1 MNKEKIL
8 VVDDEESIRWIFKK
22 GLEGKGFHVHT
33 VENGEEA
40 LKKVRDNSYLVIF
53 LDIYIPNGMSGLEV
67 LTRIREIDKETAVVM
82 ITAQSTMSNTI
93 EAIQKGAY
101 DYITKPFDIN
111 EIFIVVDKIL
121 KTRQLERKVELLE
134 AELKDRFKVGDI
146 IGRSKAMQEVYK
158 TIGRVASSDLTVL
171 IQGES
176 GTGKELVARALHY
189 NNSKRVVGPFVAVNC
204 AAIPKELL
212 ESELFGHEKGSFT
225 GAIEE
230 RKGKFELA
238 EKGTIFL
245 DEIGDM
251 DITLQA
257 KILRVLQDKEYSR
270 VGGKGILKSDARII
284 VATNRD
290 LKMAIK
296 EKRFREDLFHR
307 LNVITITLPPIRE
320 RRMDIPL
327 LARYMLQKYNSEFGN
342 RVRYIAKE
350 VMDIFKTYQWD
361 GNVRELEN
369 TVKRAIALCPG
380 DTIMPEHLPEN
391 MVSEKIGVKD
401 NESQL
406 IKDFLYNKISPFLPI
421 IKKECKGRLYESVLK
436 DIEKELVTLIL
447 EETGGNQIKASRY
460 LGINRNTLNRK
471 IKEYHIKIN
480 GKRSAKSL
488 MSNV

>member
-1 MNKEKIL
+1 MDKKKIL

-22 GLEGKGFHVHT
+22 GLEKKGFHVHT
-33 VENGEEA
+33 VENGEGA
-40 LKKVRDNSYLVIF
+40 LKKVRNNSYLVTF
-53 LDIYIPNGMSGLEV
+53 LDIYMPGGMSGLEV
-67 LTRIREIDKETAVVM
+67 LTGIKEIDKEAAVVM
-82 ITAQSTMSNTI
+82 ITAQSTMNNTI

-111 EIFIVVDKIL
+111 EIYMVVDKIL
-121 KTRQLERKVELLE
+121 KARQLEKKVELLE

-146 IGRSKAMQEVYK
+146 IGQTRAMQEVYK

-189 NNSKRVVGPFVAVNC
+189 NSKRVVGPFVAVNC
-204 AAIPKELL
+204 AAIPNELL

-270 VGGKGILKSDARII
+270 VGGKAVLKSDARII
-284 VATNRD
+284 VATNKD
-290 LKMAIK
+290 LKKAIK
-296 EKRFREDLFHR
+296 EKRFRDDLFHR
-307 LNVITITLPPIRE
+307 LNVITITLPPLRE
-320 RRMDIPL
+320 RREDISL
-327 LARYMLQKYNSEFGN
+327 LARYMLQKYNSEFEN
-342 RVRYIAKE
+342 RVKYIAKE
-350 VMDIFKTYQWD
+350 VIDLFKAYQWD
-361 GNVRELEN
+361 GNIRELEN
-369 TVKRAIALCPG
+369 TIRRAMALCPG
-380 DTIMPEHLPEN
+380 DTIMPEHLPKN
-391 MVSEKIGVKD
+391 IVREKMGPQDKD
-401 NESQL
+401 TL
-406 IKDFLYNKISPFLPI
+406 LTKDFLYNKIRPFLPT
-421 IKKECKGRLYESVLK
+421 IKKESKGKLYETVFN

-471 IKEYHIKIN
+471 IKEYHIKI
-480 GKRSAKSL
+480 S
-488 MSNV
+488 